1 MDTKK
6 QRQCRRDDARLTKSR
21 NARSKQLLAMPTES
35 LANREWLPGDL
46 LSDSEGLVFRYEISD
61 VFCTSQFHC
70 MQVSTAVL
78 PQHQDNHSVEGLRP
92 VYLSMLQNLVYRV
105 LSVLSQGQMSVAREK
120 PWSNNSPFCPSCLA
134 DF

>member
-46 LSDSEGLVFRYEISD
+46 LSDSEWLVLDMRYQTCS
-61 VFCTSQFHC
+61 VHLNSTACK
-70 MQVSTAVL
+70 VSTAVL

-92 VYLSMLQNLVYRV
+92 VYLSMLQNFVYRV